1 MMKRRCQLIA
11 ACGVIFAI
19 ALLVYHRAPITY
31 GKWTK
36 QTAYLW
42 LIDSWYG
49 QAHNSTASILLV
61 DDDGGNGI
69 YQLKRIC
76 EETGFKATFAVIPAR
91 LSNKEVDSLRK
102 WKKEGYGIC
111 LHGYNHDDW
120 KGWTSQDV
128 IEDINMCEALLLKK
142 GINLKEL
149 SRYVVTPYSRNTA
162 AIRKAIQAKQYKMI
176 TGASLASPD
185 TTRFQFGRVFISKAT
200 DLKEIESWLKKAK
213 LKSAFIILGTHSSN
227 KEEFAP
233 DKIKAT
239 LTMAKEIGFE
249 QL

>member
-1 MMKRRCQLIA
+1 MIA
-11 ACGVIFAI
+11 VCGVVLAI
-19 ALLVYHRAPITY
+19 TLLVYHRAPVTT
-31 GKWTK
+31 GKWSI

-42 LIDSWYG
+42 LLDCWYG
-49 QAHNSTASILLV
+49 KASNSAASILLI
-61 DDDGGNGI
+61 DDDCGDGI
-69 YQLKRIC
+69 YQLKKIC

-176 TGASLASPD
+176 TGASLANPD